1 MTITK
6 KPDTRPAP
14 ASWGLAAS
22 GRLPWEYASAPEAT
36 DHVSIERSYG
46 LFIDNEFS
54 PAKGRGTFEVLNPAT
69 EEPLSRVA
77 KATPADVDRAVGG
90 GGGPPPPGGGGEGG
104 RAGAAGTGGE

>member
-36 DHVSIERSYG
+36 DHITIERSYG
-46 LFIDNEFS
+46 LFIDNEFR
-54 PAKGRGTFEVLNPAT
+54 PGRGGLERRNPAT
-69 EEPLSRVA
+69 DELVA
-77 KATPADVDRAVGG
+77 ANHGVHARA
-90 GGGPPPPGGGGEGG
+90 
-104 RAGAAGTGGE
+104 AAAQRHQLR